1 MTTRPFQS
9 GITLMLAILVLLV
22 LTFVGLG
29 LLYFVQTDSVVSSNV
44 ATQAAALEASDAGL
58 AQANRDLQ
66 SLSQYPQYIPSMT
79 QVSWWY
85 VPPPIAGTTTITPQA
100 PTVQNSQFWVNCAS
114 GTHPTC
120 GAVLVPFAGYKLTAE
135 FVVEATG
142 LRPQTLNGYEAGSG
156 GGPSTYEI
164 YDAFVHVQGPGLSGN
179 RSPSLNSDV
188 EAALRKGG

>member
-1 MTTRPFQS
+1 MTTRPSQS
-9 GITLMLAILVLLV
+9 GITLMLSILVLLV

-58 AQANRDLQ
+58 AQANLDLQ
-66 SLSQYPQYIPSMT
+66 SLSQYPQYIPTMT

-85 VPPPIAGTTTITPQA
+85 VPPVVPGATTITPQA
-100 PTVQNSQFWVNCAS
+100 PTVQNPQFWANCAS

-120 GAVLVPFAGYKLTAE
+120 GAVSVPFAGYHLTAE

-142 LRPQTLNGYEAGSG
+142 LRPQTLNGYEPGSG

-179 RSPSLNSDV
+179 RPPSLNSDV